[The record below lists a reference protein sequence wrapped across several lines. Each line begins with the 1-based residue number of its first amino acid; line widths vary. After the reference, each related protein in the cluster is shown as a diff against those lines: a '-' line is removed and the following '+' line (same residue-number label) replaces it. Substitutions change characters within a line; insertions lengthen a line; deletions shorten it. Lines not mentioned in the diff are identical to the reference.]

1 MDKIGSVEE
10 LFGVIEFD
18 QLVENEQRSKRI
30 STKIMILAICS
41 VKNGATREDLFLKKD
56 TGKNPVKTDNL
67 TSEELREK
75 IGVHKSER
83 AIDELRKSM
92 KSNGYL
98 KENNKKPKSSYI
110 TQKGAILYYEYI
122 WSLYRNLEIFELNY
136 NIRRNRK
143 EITLGILS
151 RLGDIHKDIS
161 ELEDD
166 KAKDKVVDIRYG
178 DDESQYMSP
187 LLSKLLT
194 QFPQV
199 KYKILSDFIETN
211 KPLTLRKNLDYSEE
225 NRLSF
230 LELMDEPE
238 IDEIKDIRRPEFRDY
253 EARFPSFMVGESKS
267 DLTAYEMSELILP
280 KLIPKIQKEDKE
292 LAKDIIEELISYYK
306 QEDSDNEKEDENSL
320 NKLKSWKKKVENQSQ
335 D

>member
-1 MDKIGSVEE
+1 MDKIGSVED

-18 QLVENEQRSKRI
+18 QLVEKEQRSKRI

-41 VKNGATREDLFLKKD
+41 VKDGATREDLFLDKD
-56 TGKNPVKTDNL
+56 IETNLVKTDNL

-75 IGVHKSER
+75 IGIHKSKR

-92 KSNGYL
+92 KDDGYL
-98 KENNKKPKSSYI
+98 KEDNRRPKSFYI
-110 TQKGAILYYEYI
+110 TQKGALLYYEYI

-136 NIRRNRK
+136 TIRRNRK

-151 RLGDIHKDIS
+151 RLGDIQKDIS
-161 ELEDD
+161 ELEDNT
-166 KAKDKVVDIRYG
+166 KDKLVDMRYG

-194 QFPQV
+194 QFPRI
-199 KYKILSDFIETN
+199 KYKILSDFIEKN
-211 KPLTLRKNLDYSEE
+211 KSLTLRKNLDYSEE
-225 NRLSF
+225 NRSF
-230 LELMDEPE
+230 LQFIEEPE
-238 IDEIKDIRRPEFRDY
+238 KDDIRDIRRPEFRDY
-253 EARFPSFMVGESKS
+253 EARFPSFMIGESKS

-280 KLIPKIQKEDKE
+280 KLIPKIQKTNEE

-306 QEDSDNEKEDENSL
+306 KKDSEDEKEGKGSL

-335 D
+335 H